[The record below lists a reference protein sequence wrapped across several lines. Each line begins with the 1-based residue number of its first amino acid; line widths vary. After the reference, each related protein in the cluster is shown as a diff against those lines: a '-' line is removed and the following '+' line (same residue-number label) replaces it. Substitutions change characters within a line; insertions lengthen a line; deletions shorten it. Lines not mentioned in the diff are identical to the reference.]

1 MGEATGGRAGEAA
14 EGADRSAGH
23 VYRGLARAFA
33 GAILFAFPL
42 LMTMEMWWLGFAM
55 DRDRLFLFLVFTLA
69 LLFPLSY
76 FVGFERTGGGFEDAL
91 DAVIAFGV
99 GAIASAAMLALFG
112 IITPAMPVG
121 EIVGKIAVQT
131 VPASIGAILARGQL
145 GSQHS
150 DTDAKERAAG
160 YPGQLFIMLAGAV
173 YLAFN
178 VAPTEEM
185 VLIAFKMTGLHAIAL
200 IVLSVG
206 VLHAFV
212 FALGWQGTEPVPEGI
227 GFRWLLVSRSIAG
240 YGIALVVSLYVLWT
254 FGRTDDASPAQI
266 AMMVTVLGFPA
277 ALGAAAARVVI

>member
-1 MGEATGGRAGEAA
+1 MGGATGGTAEEGAA
-14 EGADRSAGH
+14 GADRSAGH

-240 YGIALVVSLYVLWT
+240 YGIALIVSLYVLWT

>member
-1 MGEATGGRAGEAA
+1 MGGATGGRAGEAA

-240 YGIALVVSLYVLWT
+240 YGIALIVSLYVLWT